1 MSISENYIPQS
12 ENLQHFNTIVR
23 ELESIT
29 NENSALK
36 NRILTKVD
44 LLIKQLNDGKDDSS
58 EVIAKL
64 DRFIERF
71 DNGGEDPGQKGEEA
85 NVEEDQNE
93 VDEETRILQ
102 QNERLKE
109 ILSFKINYNSQIE
122 RLNQEYQQEIDSTM
136 QAVRERKYHG
146 DQTKIEEFRRVQNFI
161 ESLQQQEFDQ
171 YLKLVQHQELL
182 YKLGDAVSDLLRFFE
197 EEGQHKQG
205 IYMNKLLSLF
215 EMYKWSVL
223 NRGEFGNRLLK
234 EGNK

>member
-71 DNGGEDPGQKGEEA
+71 DNGGEHPGQKGEEA

-93 VDEETRILQ
+93 VDEETRLLQ

-122 RLNQEYQQEIDSTM
+122 RLNQEYQQGIDSTM